1 MTLPQLTTEIRDINL
16 SFLTLA
22 QAMIRSDKVRA
33 AGKLG
38 ISRPVAELL
47 AQVSAPQLQRLAARN
62 VMLCT
67 LRGGG
72 EEMVF
77 GLLADRHE
85 PHGGQRAAPAGGP
98 AVHPLVA
105 ALKQDLAQ
113 AEAA

>member
-22 QAMIRSDKVRA
+22 QAMIRSDKARA
-33 AGKLG
+33 PGKLG

-47 AQVSAPQLQRLAARN
+47 AQVSVPQLQRLAARN

-67 LRGGG
+67 LRAG
-72 EEMVF
+72 EEMVL

-98 AVHPLVA
+98 AVHPLLA
-105 ALKQDLAQ
+105 ALQQDLTQ
-113 AEAA
+113 VEAA